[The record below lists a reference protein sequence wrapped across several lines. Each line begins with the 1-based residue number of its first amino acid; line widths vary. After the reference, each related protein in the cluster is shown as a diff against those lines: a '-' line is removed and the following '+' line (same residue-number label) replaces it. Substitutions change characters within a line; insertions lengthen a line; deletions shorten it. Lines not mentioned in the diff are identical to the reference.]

1 VLERLLDVALF
12 HVALAAVGDAG
23 FCSGSAGVINEHA
36 DTERVLLLRKQLCQI
51 LLSRF
56 GYGDHI
62 GLVQI
67 ITY

>member
-12 HVALAAVGDAG
+12 HVTLATVGDAG

-51 LLSRF
+51 LLRRF
-56 GYGDHI
+56 GNGDHMRF
-62 GLVQI
+62 VQV